1 MHLRIERLRLKS
13 GADSEFAAFY
23 SDEALPIF
31 GRTPGCRFAALLAPW
46 HASEHL
52 ALTVWERPESARTY
66 ERSALFQFVLGRIA
80 PLLDLALED
89 KVHVDPDTVL
99 TVDPNDTV
107 GEIAA
112 SLPTLGF
119 SIEDDAPLAALA
131 DHAPARFVRVTEI
144 RVDPSCVESFRAAYR
159 EEIVP
164 ALSAQE
170 GCSGA
175 LLAERADD
183 ATDMRSM
190 SFWDRE
196 ESSFRYEATGES
208 KRLTERVGA
217 LLSPVYDWRLTP
229 PDGMPLGRRP
239 LEVKSYARVAARALA
254 APPAS
259 D

>member
-13 GADSEFAAFY
+13 GADPEFAGFY
-23 SDEALPIF
+23 REEALPIF

-52 ALTVWERPESARTY
+52 ALTVWERAEQARTY

-89 KVHVDPDTVL
+89 KVNVDPDTVL

-107 GEIAA
+107 GELAA

-119 SIEDDAPLAALA
+119 RLDDDAPLAALG
-131 DHAPARFVRVTEI
+131 DDGPARFVRVTEV
-144 RVDPSCVESFRAAYR
+144 RVDPTCVESFRAAYR
-159 EEIVP
+159 EEIAP
-164 ALSAQE
+164 ALAAQA

-183 ATDMRSM
+183 ATEMRSM

-196 ESSFRYEATGES
+196 ESAFRYEATGES

-217 LLSPVYDWRLTP
+217 LLSPVYDFRLTP
-229 PDGMPLGRRP
+229 PDGTPLGRRP

-254 APPAS
+254 AET
-259 D
+259 